1 MLRDD
6 LTLLRAGFA
15 KTFEPHLGASKRW
28 TAFQFIADIII
39 ARSFNQPTIIV
50 ETGCARLAG
59 NWNGDGQ
66 STVVW
71 SWLAGQCDG
80 FLYSVDINPEN
91 VETARTLS
99 PSARLTV
106 GDSVNYL
113 RDFHDAPSISLLYLD
128 SFDYKVG
135 DLASAEHHLR
145 ELQAVWDRLPDDCLI
160 AIDDCITPTEGK
172 GALVRQWLAE
182 RGNLPVMEGYVTVW
196 LK

>member
-1 MLRDD
+1 MLRAD

-15 KTFEPHLGASKRW
+15 KTFEPHLGESARW
-28 TAFQFIADIII
+28 SAFQLIADILI
-39 ARSFNQPTIIV
+39 ARSFSQPTIIV
-50 ETGCARLAG
+50 ETGCVRKPG
-59 NWNGDGQ
+59 NWGGDGQ

-71 SWLAGQCDG
+71 SWLASQCDG
-80 FLYSVDINPEN
+80 LLYSVDINPEN
-91 VETARTLS
+91 VETARRLS
-99 PSARLTV
+99 PSARITV
-106 GDSVNYL
+106 GDSVDYL

-145 ELQAVWDRLPDDCLI
+145 ELQTIYDRLPADCVI
-160 AIDDCITPTEGK
+160 AVDDCITPTEGK

-182 RGNLPVMEGYVTVW
+182 RGNFPVLEGYVTVW